1 MHHRKAYGAHRKV
14 TEAQR
19 ALFIAES
26 ITRREAEGRPWS
38 FADYGIDNNP
48 GMIERVHA
56 VLHQAQA
63 A

>member
-14 TEAQR
+14 TEQQKAV
-19 ALFIAES
+19 FIAES

-38 FADYGIDNNP
+38 FTDYRIADNSR
-48 GMIERVHA
+48 MIERVHA
-56 VLHQAQA
+56 ALHQQA